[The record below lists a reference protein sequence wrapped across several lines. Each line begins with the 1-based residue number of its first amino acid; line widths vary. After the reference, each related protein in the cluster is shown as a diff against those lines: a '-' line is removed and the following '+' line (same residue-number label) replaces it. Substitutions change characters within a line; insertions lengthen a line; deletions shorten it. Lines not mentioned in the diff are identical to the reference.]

1 MAKMVR
7 HTSEELKAMRD
18 RGESKTD
25 WERVKRDIATD
36 APIHYDPAV
45 DPYDPNDDAAVETYW
60 SQATIIRRGRPTGAV
75 QKQPVKKQLAIR
87 LSAEVVEY
95 FKATGKG
102 WQGRID
108 DILKNYT
115 KKHPVNHA

>member
-60 SQATIIRRGRPTGAV
+60 SQATIIRRGVRRELCKNS
-75 QKQPVKKQLAIR
+75 Q
-87 LSAEVVEY
+87 
-95 FKATGKG
+95 
-102 WQGRID
+102 
-108 DILKNYT
+108 LKNSWQSGSQPKWWNT
-115 KKHPVNHA
+115 SRPPEKAGRAG